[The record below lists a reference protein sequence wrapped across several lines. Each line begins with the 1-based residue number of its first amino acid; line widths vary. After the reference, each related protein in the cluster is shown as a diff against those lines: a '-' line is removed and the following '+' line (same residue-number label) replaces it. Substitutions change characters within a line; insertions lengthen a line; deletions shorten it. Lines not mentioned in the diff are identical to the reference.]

1 MKEFFKNVFASI
13 LGMALFF
20 AIFGFFGFISI
31 VGMITSG
38 SSSVKVSDNSV
49 FVLKLNGVVEERAS
63 EDISSSIGLLFGKDM
78 SKIGLDDILASIAK
92 ARENKD
98 IKGIYIETGD
108 ATFDSPATIQRIR
121 KALVDFKESGKWIVA
136 YGDNYEQGSY
146 WIASIAD
153 EMYMSPTGMIN
164 LRGVGVKEEFYAGL
178 YDKLGVKIFAPRV
191 GKYKS
196 YPEPHIRKDM
206 SPENREQRMA
216 YYQGVWNNMLKD
228 ISASRKVSVESL
240 NQMVND
246 SIMAFTIQQDYVKA
260 KLIDKLLYADE
271 IKDVVKKKLALG
283 EDDNIVQLTLSDMI
297 NLKSSMKEN
306 GEKIAV
312 YYAVGGITDTD
323 QSGLTGE
330 ACIVGST
337 MSADLHKLA
346 EDDDVKA
353 VVIRVNSGGGS
364 SVASEQIWHAVE
376 QLKTKKPVVVSM
388 GGVAAS
394 GGYMI
399 SAGANCIF
407 AEPTT
412 LTGSIGVVGLVKNYN
427 GLFTDKLGVTFDDVS
442 TNTYTNWLENLVYA
456 KDNDNEQNFMQG
468 YVDRDYD
475 RFLAIVADGRKMR
488 KEQVHEVAQG
498 RIWLATDALKIK
510 LIDQIGS
517 LDDAVK
523 KAAQLAKLDEYHT
536 AAYPAQSSWIEQ
548 LMKKKEKKT
557 YLDNE
562 LKAILGDQYE
572 AWVFLRTFNKRNM
585 LQACLPFS
593 TKMK

>member
-1 MKEFFKNVFASI
+1 MKEFIRNVFASV

-78 SKIGLDDILASIAK
+78 SKVGLDDILASIAK
-92 ARENKD
+92 ARDNKD

-146 WIASIAD
+146 WLASIAD

-164 LRGVGVKEEFYAGL
+164 LRGVGFKEMFFAGL
-178 YDKLGVKIFAPRV
+178 YDKLGVEIFAPRV

-196 YPEPHIRKDM
+196 YPEPYIRKNL
-206 SPENREQRMA
+206 SPENREQHMA
-216 YYQGVWNNMLKD
+216 YLQGVWNNMLKD

-246 SIMAFTIQQDYVKA
+246 SIMAFSVQQDYVKA
-260 KLIDKLLYADE
+260 KLIDKLLYADD
-271 IKDVVKKKLALG
+271 IKDIVKKKLALG
-283 EDDNIVQLTLSDMI
+283 EDDNIAQLTLSDMI

-364 SVASEQIWHAVE
+364 SVASEQIWHAME
-376 QLKTKKPVVVSM
+376 HLKGKKPVVVSM

-399 SAGANCIF
+399 SVGADCIF

-412 LTGSIGVVGLVKNYN
+412 LTGSIGVVGVVKNIN
-427 GLFTDKLGVTFDDVS
+427 GLFTDKLGITFDDAT
-442 TNTYTNWLENLVYA
+442 TNTYTNWLENLVYD
-456 KDNDNEQNFMQG
+456 KDNANEQKYMQG

-475 RFLAIVADGRKMR
+475 RFLAFVADGRKMR

-523 KAAQLAKLDEYHT
+523 KAAQLAKLGEYHT
-536 AAYPAQSSWIEQ
+536 AAYPAQSCWIER
-548 LMKKKEKKT
+548 LMKKKEKTT
-557 YLDNE
+557 YLDTE
-562 LKAILGDQYE
+562 LKNILGDQYE
-572 AWVFLRTFNKRNM
+572 AWVFLRTINKRNM
-585 LQACLPFS
+585 LQARLPFS
-593 TKMK
+593 TKVK

>member
-1 MKEFFKNVFASI
+1 MKEFFKNVFASV
-13 LGMALFF
+13 LGIALFF
-20 AIFGFFGFISI
+20 AIIGFFGFISI
-31 VGMITSG
+31 VGMIASG
-38 SSSVKVSDNSV
+38 SSSVKVKDNSV
-49 FVLKLNGVVEERAS
+49 FFLKLDGIVEERAS

-121 KALVDFKESGKWIVA
+121 KALVDFKKGGKWIVT

-146 WIASIAD
+146 WLASVGD

-178 YDKLGVKIFAPRV
+178 YEKLGVKIFAPRV

-196 YPEPHIRKDM
+196 YPEPYIRKDM
-206 SPENREQRMA
+206 SPENREQCMA
-216 YYQGVWNNMLKD
+216 YFQGVWNNMLKD

-260 KLIDKLLYADE
+260 KLIDKLLYEDE

-283 EDDNIVQLTLSDMI
+283 EDDNISQLTLSDMI
-297 NLKSSMKEN
+297 NLKSSKKEN
-306 GEKIAV
+306 GEEIAV

-330 ACIVGST
+330 GGIVGST
-337 MSADLHKLA
+337 MSADLRQLA

-399 SAGANCIF
+399 SVGADCIF
-407 AEPTT
+407 AESTT
-412 LTGSIGVVGLVKNYN
+412 LTGSIGVVGMVKNYN
-427 GLFTDKLGVTFDDVS
+427 GLFTDKLGITFDDVT
-442 TNTYTNWLENLVYA
+442 TNTYTNWLENLVCEKNNA
-456 KDNDNEQNFMQG
+456 SEQKFMQS

-475 RFLAIVADGRKMR
+475 RFLAFVADGRKMR
-488 KEQVHEVAQG
+488 KEQIHEVAQG
-498 RIWLATDALKIK
+498 RIWLATDALESK

-523 KAAQLAKLDEYHT
+523 KAAQLAKLGEYHT
-536 AAYPAQSSWIEQ
+536 TAYPAQSCWIEQ
-548 LMKKKEKKT
+548 LMKKKEKTT
-557 YLDNE
+557 YLDTE
-562 LKAILGDQYE
+562 LKNILGDQYE
-572 AWVFLRTFNKRNM
+572 AWVFLRTINKRNM
-585 LQACLPFS
+585 LQARLPFS

>member
-78 SKIGLDDILASIAK
+78 GKVGLDDILASIAK
-92 ARENKD
+92 ARDNKD

-146 WIASIAD
+146 WLASIAD

-196 YPEPHIRKDM
+196 YPEPYIRKDM

-216 YYQGVWNNMLKD
+216 YFQGVWNNMQKD

-246 SIMAFTIQQDYVKA
+246 SIMAFAVQQDYVKA
-260 KLIDKLLYADE
+260 KLIDKLLYEDE

-283 EDDNIVQLTLSDMI
+283 KDDNISQLTLNDMI
-297 NLKSSMKEN
+297 NLKSSKKEN

-399 SAGANCIF
+399 SAGANSIF

-412 LTGSIGVVGLVKNYN
+412 LTGSIGVLGLVKNYN
-427 GLFTDKLGVTFDDVS
+427 GLFTDKLGITFDDVS

-456 KDNDNEQNFMQG
+456 KDNDNEQKFMQG

-475 RFLAIVADGRKMR
+475 RFLAFVADGRKMR

-548 LMKKKEKKT
+548 LMKKKEKTT

-572 AWVFLRTFNKRNM
+572 AWVFLRTINKRNM
-585 LQACLPFS
+585 LQARLPFS

>member
-78 SKIGLDDILASIAK
+78 GKVGLDDILASIAK
-92 ARENKD
+92 ARDNKD

-146 WIASIAD
+146 WLASIAD

-196 YPEPHIRKDM
+196 YPEPYIRKDM

-216 YYQGVWNNMLKD
+216 YFQGVWNNMLKD

-246 SIMAFTIQQDYVKA
+246 SVMAFAVQQDYVKA
-260 KLIDKLLYADE
+260 KLIDKLLYEDE
-271 IKDVVKKKLALG
+271 IKGVVKKKLALG

-364 SVASEQIWHAVE
+364 SVASEQIWHAME
-376 QLKTKKPVVVSM
+376 QLKGKKPVVVSM

-427 GLFTDKLGVTFDDVS
+427 GLFTDKLGVTFDDIT
-442 TNTYTNWLENLVYA
+442 TNTYTNWIEDLIYA
-456 KDNDNEQNFMQG
+456 KDNVNEQKFMQG
-468 YVDRDYD
+468 YVNRDYD

-498 RIWLATDALKIK
+498 RIWLATDALRIK

-548 LMKKKEKKT
+548 LMKKKEKTT

-572 AWVFLRTFNKRNM
+572 AWVFLRTINKRNM
-585 LQACLPFS
+585 LQARLPFS

>member
-20 AIFGFFGFISI
+20 AILGFFGFISI

-78 SKIGLDDILASIAK
+78 SKVGLDDVLASIAK
-92 ARENKD
+92 ARDNKD

-146 WIASIAD
+146 WLASIAD

-196 YPEPHIRKDM
+196 YPEPYIRKDM

-216 YYQGVWNNMLKD
+216 YFQGVWNNMLKD

-246 SIMAFTIQQDYVKA
+246 SIMAFAVQQDYVKA
-260 KLIDKLLYADE
+260 KLIDKLLYEDE
-271 IKDVVKKKLALG
+271 IKGVVKKKLALG
-283 EDDNIVQLTLSDMI
+283 KDDNISQLTLNDMI
-297 NLKSSMKEN
+297 NLKSSKKEN

-312 YYAVGGITDTD
+312 YYAVGEITDTD

-330 ACIVGST
+330 AGIVGST
-337 MSADLHKLA
+337 MSADLRQLA

-364 SVASEQIWHAVE
+364 SVASEQIWHAME
-376 QLKTKKPVVVSM
+376 QLKGKKPVVVSM

-427 GLFTDKLGVTFDDVS
+427 GLFTDKLGVTFDDIT
-442 TNTYTNWLENLVYA
+442 TNTYTNWIEDLIYA
-456 KDNDNEQNFMQG
+456 KDNVNEQKFMQG
-468 YVDRDYD
+468 YVNRDYD

-548 LMKKKEKKT
+548 LMKKRKRQP
-557 YLDNE
+557 
-562 LKAILGDQYE
+562 IL
-572 AWVFLRTFNKRNM
+572 TM
-585 LQACLPFS
+585 S
-593 TKMK
+593 